1 MNKAKD
7 QKVLE
12 LLVAV
17 QSRLLACLL
26 SLAKELHKYG
36 QKLSQ
41 ACCSANTC
49 IHGNKLVQVPKVE
62 LPVLLCR
69 YVYNKI
75 DVCSVEEVDAIARMP
90 NSIPCS
96 AFQELNMD
104 GLLERMWDMMALVRA
119 YTKKV
124 PPLFPLCIKAVLC
137 LIILYSISVSRG

>member
-1 MNKAKD
+1 MHCERLADYVDSGMALIGEGPEGKAG
-7 QKVLE
+7 VL
-12 LLVAV
+12 V
-17 QSRLLACLL
+17 
-26 SLAKELHKYG
+26 
-36 QKLSQ
+36 
-41 ACCSANTC
+41 
-49 IHGNKLVQVPKVE
+49 
-62 LPVLLCR
+62 CR

-124 PPLFPLCIKAVLC
+124 PPQGLP
-137 LIILYSISVSRG
+137 

>member
-1 MNKAKD
+1 ML
-7 QKVLE
+7 QKPQRERLADCINSSMDAGEGGPEREAGVL
-12 LLVAV
+12 A
-17 QSRLLACLL
+17 
-26 SLAKELHKYG
+26 
-36 QKLSQ
+36 
-41 ACCSANTC
+41 
-49 IHGNKLVQVPKVE
+49 
-62 LPVLLCR
+62 CR

-124 PPLFPLCIKAVLC
+124 PPHGLP
-137 LIILYSISVSRG
+137 

>member
-1 MNKAKD
+1 MGEAGT
-7 QKVLE
+7 LM
-12 LLVAV
+12 
-17 QSRLLACLL
+17 
-26 SLAKELHKYG
+26 
-36 QKLSQ
+36 
-41 ACCSANTC
+41 
-49 IHGNKLVQVPKVE
+49 
-62 LPVLLCR
+62 CR

-124 PPLFPLCIKAVLC
+124 PTQRLP
-137 LIILYSISVSRG
+137 